1 MVLGSKKEIS
11 RCSLIPAHA
20 RCYDGDMRGV
30 LTYQCCLA
38 SLQLAPWSRLVSSR
52 HLSCLVRHQLTNEQ
66 KWCKSLVLTKLSLSI
81 TLIFHWLII
90 IWNEVI
96 ELSAFELFLFLMHRD
111 ELVGIQTI
119 WWVDY
124 QLAVGFLTG
133 SWKSNMDVW
142 ISNQLFGNPTAC
154 LSWPRCNGGK
164 VVFNGLPYMIMWIR
178 QRFAYMLQSGL
189 WRETNLQ
196 LSMFSRTASP
206 IGKAPGQKGAANCAT
221 NAKHSGGT

>member
-11 RCSLIPAHA
+11 RCSLIPAQA
-20 RCYDGDMRGV
+20 MCNDGDMRGV

-38 SLQLAPWSRLVSSR
+38 SLQLAPR
-52 HLSCLVRHQLTNEQ
+52 SCLVSRPVLPRQTSTLTNEQ

-90 IWNEVI
+90 IWHEVI

-133 SWKSNMDVW
+133 SWKSNLDVW
-142 ISNQLFGNPTAC
+142 ISNHLFGNPTAC
-154 LSWPRCNGGK
+154 LSWPRCSGAVLG
-164 VVFNGLPYMIMWIR
+164 VQIYEYIE
-178 QRFAYMLQSGL
+178 MLTFTS
-189 WRETNLQ
+189 
-196 LSMFSRTASP
+196 
-206 IGKAPGQKGAANCAT
+206 
-221 NAKHSGGT
+221 

>member
-30 LTYQCCLA
+30 LTY
-38 SLQLAPWSRLVSSR
+38 SSR

-96 ELSAFELFLFLMHRD
+96 QLSAFELFLFLMHRD

-154 LSWPRCNGGK
+154 LSWPRCNG
-164 VVFNGLPYMIMWIR
+164 VATYL
-178 QRFAYMLQSGL
+178 
-189 WRETNLQ
+189 
-196 LSMFSRTASP
+196 MFFTFWL
-206 IGKAPGQKGAANCAT
+206 CC
-221 NAKHSGGT
+221 

>member
-96 ELSAFELFLFLMHRD
+96 ELSAFELFLFLMLRD

-133 SWKSNMDVW
+133 SWKSNLDVW
-142 ISNQLFGNPTAC
+142 ISNHLFGNPTAC
-154 LSWPRCNGGK
+154 LSWPRCSGAQ
-164 VVFNGLPYMIMWIR
+164 VFWICH
-178 QRFAYMLQSGL
+178 QWDF
-189 WRETNLQ
+189 
-196 LSMFSRTASP
+196 F
-206 IGKAPGQKGAANCAT
+206 K
-221 NAKHSGGT
+221 

>member
-38 SLQLAPWSRLVSSR
+38 SLQLAPWSRLVSTPV
-52 HLSCLVRHQLTNEQ
+52 LPHQTPTNEWTKVMQ
-66 KWCKSLVLTKLSLSI
+66 ITGIDKTLFFHNTHIPLTDHNLKWGL
-81 TLIFHWLII
+81 
-90 IWNEVI
+90 
-96 ELSAFELFLFLMHRD
+96 LSAFELFLFLMHRD

-133 SWKSNMDVW
+133 SWKSNLDVW
-142 ISNQLFGNPTAC
+142 ISNHLFGNPTAC
-154 LSWPRCNGGK
+154 LSWPWC
-164 VVFNGLPYMIMWIR
+164 
-178 QRFAYMLQSGL
+178 
-189 WRETNLQ
+189 
-196 LSMFSRTASP
+196 
-206 IGKAPGQKGAANCAT
+206 
-221 NAKHSGGT
+221 SGGWAS

>member
-11 RCSLIPAHA
+11 RCSLIPAYA

-38 SLQLAPWSRLVSSR
+38 SLQLAPWSRLVSTPVLSR
-52 HLSCLVRHQLTNEQ
+52 QTPTNEWTKVMQ
-66 KWCKSLVLTKLSLSI
+66 ITGIDKTLT
-81 TLIFHWLII
+81 FHNTHIPLTDHK
-90 IWNEVI
+90 IWHEVI

-154 LSWPRCNGGK
+154 LSWPQC
-164 VVFNGLPYMIMWIR
+164 
-178 QRFAYMLQSGL
+178 SG
-189 WRETNLQ
+189 
-196 LSMFSRTASP
+196 AP
-206 IGKAPGQKGAANCAT
+206 ISKFG
-221 NAKHSGGT
+221 

>member
-1 MVLGSKKEIS
+1 M
-11 RCSLIPAHA
+11 
-20 RCYDGDMRGV
+20 
-30 LTYQCCLA
+30 
-38 SLQLAPWSRLVSSR
+38 VSSR

-154 LSWPRCNGGK
+154 LSWPRCSGDDPYAMDLFLFSKGSNLCNPDNNK
-164 VVFNGLPYMIMWIR
+164 GLLSLHTTADHVTYPMEPEDWEYWFLHFWGFSPLFHNDMMI
-178 QRFAYMLQSGL
+178 
-189 WRETNLQ
+189 TNYPCI
-196 LSMFSRTASP
+196 S
-206 IGKAPGQKGAANCAT
+206 
-221 NAKHSGGT
+221 